1 MEQSQVNNGASNSEE
16 LENFTVCRFNSRTH
30 IHKYLGHEKHVI
42 IPEIA
47 GVTSIMTGAFA
58 KNTDIEVLDF
68 TQITC
73 ENYAIQ
79 KGAFREC
86 VNLKTIL
93 FPKSGVQIHFYPQAF
108 VGCIGLADENG
119 LIIIGDTLYGTIRKK
134 EEVYKIIVPQNVRKI
149 AANAF
154 RDYNRISTVVIPDSV
169 EEIGSNAFWHTALEE
184 VELSQGLKRI
194 GPASFGFTNLKKV
207 RIPRSVEVARGFSS
221 CDALREV
228 IIENGPSCLDDFGWN
243 PALKKIEIPE
253 SIHEIPDGAFFCCKA
268 LKTIVIKAS
277 ECTLDPNML
286 FSDREEEKKSK
297 IQIQCCEQVAEA
309 APENLK
315 RFCVVNGQKKSE
327 SGAAGT
333 ADTGSLYG
341 TLEQFDI
348 KKMIRKIAPGC
359 TFDNLIFPKSA
370 TKKIKYEDKTISVK
384 LRLQKLSK
392 VCEEIED
399 GQNYAFYTALEN
411 MLSKDEVVA
420 LIEREDPE
428 YISDEAL
435 YARPKVDPDAPT
447 AERRAAKR
455 GFMFLVYIAFCL
467 TNADVLHEV
476 VAAMP
481 RKKDGTFYKGRLLR
495 IACTGFVKSE
505 SIPQIYAKADEDDAI
520 TISAACKSISEEELR
535 KFEKDFVSTH
545 QDLFRL
551 QEYRKKA

>member
-1 MEQSQVNNGASNSEE
+1 MEQSQVNNGAATSEE
-16 LENFTVCRFNSRTH
+16 LEKFTVCGFNRRTH
-30 IHKYLGHEKHVI
+30 IHKYLGHEKHVT

-47 GVTSIMTGAFA
+47 GVTSILTGAFA
-58 KNTDIEVLDF
+58 KNTDIEVLDL

-79 KGAFREC
+79 KGAFRDC
-86 VNLKTIL
+86 VNLKAIL

-108 VGCIGLADENG
+108 VGCTGLADENG

-134 EEVYKIIVPQNVRKI
+134 EEVYKIVVPQSVRKI

-154 RDYNRISTVVIPDSV
+154 RDYNGISSVVIPDSV
-169 EEIGSNAFWHTALEE
+169 EEIGSNAFWNTALEE

-194 GPASFGFTNLKKV
+194 GNGSFGSTNLKKV
-207 RIPRSVEVARGFSS
+207 RIPSSVEVAQGFSC

-228 IIENGPSCLDDFGWN
+228 IIENGPGRLGNFGWN
-243 PALKKIEIPE
+243 SALKKIELPE
-253 SIHEIPDGAFFCCKA
+253 SIHEVPDSAFFHCKA
-268 LKTIVIKAS
+268 LKTIIINAP
-277 ECTLDPNML
+277 ECRLNPNML
-286 FSDREEEKKSK
+286 FSDREEEETSK

-315 RFCVVNGQKKSE
+315 RFCVVKGQKKSA
-327 SGAAGT
+327 SAAAGT
-333 ADTGSLYG
+333 ADSGSLYG

-359 TFDNLIFPKSA
+359 TFAKPIYPRST
-370 TKKIKYEDKTISVK
+370 TKKIEYEGKTISVK

-392 VCEEIED
+392 ICEEIEY

-411 MLSKDEVVA
+411 MLSKDDVVT
-420 LIEREDPE
+420 LIECEDPE
-428 YISDEAL
+428 YVSDAAF
-435 YARPKVDPDAPT
+435 YAKPKVDSDATT
-447 AERRAAKR
+447 ADRRAAKR

-476 VAAMP
+476 VATMP

-495 IACTGFVKSE
+495 IACTGFVQAE